1 MSKSNASDIFKKNQ
15 SIFQKFITDFGVPQ
29 IHQKDLLDELML
41 KFAPSNNIASSTNQ
55 QQAKIHILEFLKS
68 LNLQQQG
75 KTSSTSQANNASGT
89 NNRKNSE
96 PKNKNEKILKIYQEF
111 KENILRDIKNAE
123 KLITQITPDLN
134 KSATKIVRIISQ
146 DPELLSI
153 YQDHQ
158 QKKADERLDII
169 NKTDTYSIA
178 QLSIKIAN
186 DLLVDEQDEQKKQ
199 QLQQITQQNPEQ
211 LSSQIQEQLNHQ
223 QEKLR
228 TDLDFAV
235 KHDLFSMLYSQSQ
248 NTALQE
254 VLNTGKIE
262 VIEDKNS
269 ALGIDFVENKD
280 ELKSE
285 EIAQKN
291 FHLVQEK
298 QFENLNKFGKIDSD
312 LFLLDFGS
320 KNEQLNMVSYFA
332 IKLQKH
338 TQKLKDPDLKINDL
352 LSAFN
357 SKTSSSSLFQ
367 RITAEKLKG
376 RETHLLIS
384 NDQ

>member
-75 KTSSTSQANNASGT
+75 KTSSTSQTNNASGT

-338 TQKLKDPDLKINDL
+338 TQELNDPDLKINDL

-384 NDQ
+384 NY

>member
-123 KLITQITPDLN
+123 KLITQITPDLD
-134 KSATKIVRIISQ
+134 KSANKIVRIISQ

-269 ALGIDFVENKD
+269 TLGIDFVENKD

-285 EIAQKN
+285 KIAQKN

-298 QFENLNKFGKIDSD
+298 QFENLNKFGKLDSD

-338 TQKLKDPDLKINDL
+338 IQKLNDPEVKINDL

-357 SKTSSSSLFQ
+357 SKTSSNSLFQ
-367 RITAEKLKG
+367 KITAEKLNG
-376 RETHLLIS
+376 REDRLKI
-384 NDQ
+384 NG

>member
-75 KTSSTSQANNASGT
+75 KTSSTSQTNNASGT

-269 ALGIDFVENKD
+269 TLGIDFVENKD

-376 RETHLLIS
+376 RETHLL
-384 NDQ
+384 N